1 MSAQIKK
8 QTELYIACVK
18 SDENVAKDVEGIEKC
33 KEQQK
38 RQSDT
43 SSLFTPKTLE
53 GSPWNRADTIGA
65 SHDSLAQ
72 ANRNSADEANR
83 RMVTWAASHSGQIRR
98 VGLCDCASKEHC
110 LCR

>member
-18 SDENVAKDVEGIEKC
+18 SDENVAKEVEGIEKC
-33 KEQQK
+33 KEQRK

-43 SSLFTPKTLE
+43 SSVFTPKTLE
-53 GSPWNRADTIGA
+53 GSPWNKADT
-65 SHDSLAQ
+65 LTQ

-98 VGLCDCASKEHC
+98 VGLCDCASKECC